1 MKEESPV
8 SDQMSRW
15 RPGCSRRSDHSSAAF
30 FFSREEEKRRRKRGR
45 VRTKGVRRKM
55 SRSGSL
61 PSSPLSNDTLYPSL
75 PSLHPQLEPPSRLA
89 SGDMASTHR
98 RHNRNLIPVAS
109 PMKRSERKQA
119 TRLFIKPLISLDT
132 RIFLWHLP
140 LLRVSLYTQLL
151 FPPLLFFLSLV
162 GCCAPSRSSR
172 RESRTLKQLQWPEKS
187 LEKFDKFGARGSFSL
202 SCYSIA

>member
-1 MKEESPV
+1 MKEESSV

-98 RHNRNLIPVAS
+98 RHNRNLIPVAW
-109 PMKRSERKQA
+109 PMKRSERKA
-119 TRLFIKPLISLDT
+119 SDEIIYKTIDFSRYTHFPLTPPPFTRFSLYSTSFPSSSFLFIPRRMLCTEQK
-132 RIFLWHLP
+132 
-140 LLRVSLYTQLL
+140 Q
-151 FPPLLFFLSLV
+151 
-162 GCCAPSRSSR
+162 PSRISNVKAAPVAGEVPGEIR
-172 RESRTLKQLQWPEKS
+172 
-187 LEKFDKFGARGSFSL
+187 
-202 SCYSIA
+202 